1 MKSFKKKL
9 KKLKEKKQI
18 KRMNRQ
24 IVLRQKIKM
33 MNKITDFN
41 IKKKIFR
48 DE

>member
-33 MNKITDFN
+33 MNNITDFN